1 MCVSVCVHECMFVCA
16 CGVFLSLSC
25 IHGVCVCV
33 YVCEWVYMCSLAQ
46 LGDYFEHIHILHIRY
61 AYYSDAVMFL
71 RCLYACTPKIIL

>member
-1 MCVSVCVHECMFVCA
+1 MYMSACLCVLVA
-16 CGVFLSLSC
+16 CSC
-25 IHGVCVCV
+25 LFHVYMVCVCV